1 MPTPQDWVIY
11 LLEVPKTINNNSKF
25 KIVGAASRREESFN
39 RGLNPHLKLELH
51 IDVQS

>member
-11 LLEVPKTINNNSKF
+11 LLEVSKTINNNPKF
-25 KIVGAASRREESFN
+25 KIVSAASRREESFS
-39 RGLNPHLKLELH
+39 RGLNPYLKLDLH